1 MKHLMIAIVAFF
13 MSLNVFAGG
22 KLESGSVA
30 PLAKVNKA
38 NFEVEFV
45 SIHGMSEAD
54 FSKYETD
61 WYTDKSEVLGR
72 ILENANKKLKGT
84 LAMGNNPSAE
94 YTVKLVVNEI
104 SKKGDYSCVIKVLD
118 ANKKEIAKIV
128 DVKAKGGTWGS
139 KLNLIKDGAEGI
151 GKEFGSILK
160 SEVKKA
166 K

>member
-1 MKHLMIAIVAFF
+1 MKHLMIAVVAFF

-30 PLAKVNKA
+30 PLANVNKVNY
-38 NFEVEFV
+38 EIEFV

-61 WYTDKSEVLGR
+61 WYTDKPEVVGK
-72 ILENANKKLKGT
+72 ILDNANKKLKGSFA
-84 LAMGNNPSAE
+84 LSNDPSAE

-104 SKKGDYSCVIKVLD
+104 TKKGNYTCDIKVLD
-118 ANKKEIAKIV
+118 ANKNEIAKIV
-128 DVKAKGGTWGS
+128 DVKAKGGTWGT

-151 GKEFGSILK
+151 GKEMGSILK
-160 SEVKKA
+160 SEVKKT